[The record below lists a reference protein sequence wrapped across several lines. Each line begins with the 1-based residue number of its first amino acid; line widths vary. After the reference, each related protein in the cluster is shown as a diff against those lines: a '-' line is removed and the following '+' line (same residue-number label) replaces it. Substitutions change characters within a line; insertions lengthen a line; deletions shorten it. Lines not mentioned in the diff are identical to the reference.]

1 MIAVTIHSDLRAQEE
16 KICPVPNQQQLKWK
30 LAVRSVHY
38 SFHLLCSLERKE
50 KLIPLFFFPF
60 HCNSSSSGS
69 RWDLSC
75 TCTSPSRPLS
85 GTAAGTNPDR
95 FRSHT
100 CSRKEQLEKQ
110 RKCYRGHLCFG
121 RANLQA
127 SQEEGSTSPPTDAAR
142 ISWSP
147 FSSPA
152 AVDQTAQPLSRNHH
166 LVQHCYEI
174 LRVREATGATRLGAW
189 FWDDENHCLWEG
201 FKKSRLGKIATSL
214 SQAWKLYRVDWTTD
228 ISNQL
233 RGGYRKTEG
242 GSSSGSYKYRKWPHW
257 NFFWERRIRNEWVG
271 PGHLADVV
279 KTPART
285 QRQCSLKR
293 KPRSPV
299 LLPVYF
305 WWNLS
310 SVW

>member
-1 MIAVTIHSDLRAQEE
+1 MLPGFHEVLSLHLQQWIRQLSLSPETTI
-16 KICPVPNQQQLKWK
+16 W
-30 LAVRSVHY
+30 
-38 SFHLLCSLERKE
+38 
-50 KLIPLFFFPF
+50 
-60 HCNSSSSGS
+60 CN
-69 RWDLSC
+69 
-75 TCTSPSRPLS
+75 
-85 GTAAGTNPDR
+85 TAMR
-95 FRSHT
+95 F
-100 CSRKEQLEKQ
+100 L
-110 RKCYRGHLCFG
+110 
-121 RANLQA
+121 
-127 SQEEGSTSPPTDAAR
+127 
-142 ISWSP
+142 
-147 FSSPA
+147 
-152 AVDQTAQPLSRNHH
+152 
-166 LVQHCYEI
+166 
-174 LRVREATGATRLGAW
+174 VREANGATRLGGW

-233 RGGYRKTEG
+233 TGGYRKTEG

-285 QRQCSLKR
+285 QRQCSLKC